1 MEQRCKTDTFIKVC
15 DTDKDINIDGTEI
28 AIDWTGLNASKV
40 FILFSVERIST
51 KISNYINFTIL

>member
-15 DTDKDINIDGTEI
+15 DTDKDINIDGTET

-40 FILFSVERIST
+40 FIFFFCR
-51 KISNYINFTIL
+51 KNFN